1 VSRTLEILKIT
12 HINQI
17 VDDYDAALAHLQD
30 LFAGQY
36 LREIGANPITDGCL
50 VDVGG
55 EIIELLA
62 PKVMDKGEGKQLTKY
77 GQHYQGVE
85 LLVPSVSEARGIVE
99 ERGIPILTDVG
110 PFFYTVP
117 SATQGICLQ
126 IYDGDWH
133 ADPPPALYVNPK
145 RATAWWEQEHPIGF
159 RGTHHLSFAC
169 TDLDEA
175 ELFWCDLTGG
185 TVTYRADRAAAGAVA
200 VGLDVGIPV
209 ELIAPNGPG
218 LIDDY
223 IDRYGRRIWATTFA
237 VRDLVRTTAY
247 FRSRGIDL
255 VPGDAPDTLML
266 PPEHNLEV
274 VYQFTE

>member
-1 VSRTLEILKIT
+1 VARTLEFLKIT

-17 VDDYDAALAHLQD
+17 VDDYDSALAHLQD

-36 LREIGANPITDGCL
+36 LREIGENPVTAGCL

-62 PKVMDKGEGKQLTKY
+62 PKVLDKAEGKQLTKY
-77 GQHYQGVE
+77 GPHYQGVE
-85 LLVPSVSEARGIVE
+85 LLVPSVAEAREIVE
-99 ERGIPILTDVG
+99 ERGIPILVDFDL
-110 PFFYTVP
+110 FFYTVP
-117 SATQGICLQ
+117 SATLGVALQ

-133 ADPPPALYVNPK
+133 ADPPPAPYVNPK
-145 RATAWWEQEHPIGF
+145 RTAQWWEDEHPAGF

-169 TDLDEA
+169 TDLDES
-175 ELFWCDLTGG
+175 ERFWCDLTGG
-185 TVTYRADRAAAGAVA
+185 TVTHRADRAAVGAMA
-200 VGLDVGIPV
+200 VGLDIGIPI
-209 ELIAPNGPG
+209 ELVTPTGPG
-218 LIDDY
+218 RIADY
-223 IDRYGRRIWATTFA
+223 LDRYGPRIWATTYA
-237 VRDLVRTTAY
+237 VRDLDRTAAY

-255 VPGDAPDTLML
+255 VPGDAPDSLML